1 MDRASDRLQQP
12 VSEKVEIISKRMNI
26 FDLPELPL
34 PEELTTI
41 LVESGNVRIERI
53 VSTGQVSGWYDQPDT
68 EFVAL
73 LSGSAVVEYENGK
86 TVAMSRGDTL
96 LIKPRVKH
104 RVCFTSSKP
113 PCVWLCVFYGS
124 DR

>member
-1 MDRASDRLQQP
+1 
-12 VSEKVEIISKRMNI
+12 MNI

-41 LVESGNVRIERI
+41 LAESGNVRIERI

-68 EFVAL
+68 EFVVL

-86 TVAMSRGDTL
+86 TVAMSGGDTL
-96 LIKPRVKH
+96 LIKPRERH
-104 RVCFTSSKP
+104 RVSFTSSEP
-113 PCVWLCVFYGS
+113 PCVWLCVFY
-124 DR
+124 